1 MLPPFSAPVPLDSTR
16 VPLPVL
22 VRLPAVLVEPF
33 AIFPEMVEVVPL
45 AVSTVSVRLV
55 AEFDRLTAP
64 DCVALAMLSV

>member
-1 MLPPFSAPVPLDSTR
+1 M
-16 VPLPVL
+16 PVL